1 MSVRPEE
8 FDHRYTQ
15 AAEQVAARRARKPMP
30 KASALAAV
38 LFIPPG
44 PAAEAWRDI
53 CAEYCHDHRYSIV
66 AIATTWAA
74 VIAVLAQGEASVAV
88 IGRRE
93 HLSTDDL
100 PRLEFVNEPARE
112 IPPGQRRP
120 NPRG

>member
-8 FDHRYTQ
+8 FDHRYTM
-15 AAEQVAARRARKPMP
+15 AAAKVADRRTGRPTP

-44 PAAEAWRDI
+44 PSAEAWRDI
-53 CAEYCHDHRYSIV
+53 CATYCHDHRYSIV

-74 VIAVLAQGEASVAV
+74 VVTVLAQGEASVAV

-93 HLSTDDL
+93 HLPTDDL
-100 PRLEFVNEPARE
+100 PRLEFVTEQARE
-112 IPPGQRRP
+112 VPPGQRRP
-120 NPRG
+120 RRRD